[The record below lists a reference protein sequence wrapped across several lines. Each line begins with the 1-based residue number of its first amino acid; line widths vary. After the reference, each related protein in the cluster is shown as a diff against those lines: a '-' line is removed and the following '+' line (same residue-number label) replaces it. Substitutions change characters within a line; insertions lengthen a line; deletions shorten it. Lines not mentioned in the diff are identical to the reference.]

1 MTKTRR
7 QILATAA
14 MLAMISAAPALA
26 GDGCEGVV
34 RGLSSNY
41 NPATGSGFL
50 AVRAGP
56 TTSATQI
63 GELFNGD
70 RVWIIRRQGN
80 WYRIDADGMGGW
92 AYAKYIRNY
101 CGW

>member
-1 MTKTRR
+1 MVGV
-7 QILATAA
+7 
-14 MLAMISAAPALA
+14 PA
-26 GDGCEGVV
+26 EQV
-34 RGLSSNY
+34 RVGRFEV
-41 NPATGSGFL
+41 AHDVT
-50 AVRAGP
+50 V
-56 TTSATQI
+56 TSATQI